1 MDTPVSSLVPT
12 TDLTGK
18 CFLSY
23 RRSQLEPVQRLARC
37 LREHGVPTWQ
47 DIDNLGSEPTIEA
60 LGTALEDPCT
70 SAGLLLLSRDVAE
83 SPVILQEEA
92 PRILRRAR
100 SRDGFRGH
108 LVLSD
113 GLDYG
118 DVKSI
123 LDLPGMLED
132 PSKTWNIIK
141 PPAGCSLDQFALHV
155 AERVLHERLADLHK
169 RLSPPD
175 PLRIRLYA
183 HAQAK
188 AAFEAGI
195 ALVLDWCDR
204 YRHRHAP
211 PTVWNDHLAPAIERI
226 KNAVRS
232 RCPGRRVVADG
243 HMTIATSLLL
253 GRAFVETAGVG
264 LSWVQLPSRSVWS
277 LDASPEVSAMVAQ
290 LDSFDPHGKDLAV
303 LVSVR
308 GNVEPAMKATVG
320 LPGFRAV
327 LRVGAADGSGMVDLA
342 TPGRAVHAARLI
354 GNQLRLAR
362 QKYPVAQRIHL
373 FMSGPAGLAMMVGQ
387 QLNAVGP
394 VHTYEHNQTAGGV
407 GVYDAAAVLGDP
419 VA

>member
-1 MDTPVSSLVPT
+1 MGTTTPNVTPT
-12 TDLTGK
+12 TDLTGR

-23 RRSQLEPVQRLARC
+23 RRSQLESIERIARC

-60 LGTALEDPCT
+60 LRTALDDSCT
-70 SAGLLLLSRDVAE
+70 AAGLLLLSKDVAQ

-92 PRILRRAR
+92 PRIIQRAR

-123 LDLPGMLED
+123 LDLPGMIED

-141 PPAGCSLDQFALHV
+141 PPAGSSLDQVALHV
-155 AERVLHERLADLHK
+155 AERVLHQRLGDLHQH
-169 RLSPPD
+169 LSPLN

-188 AAFEAGI
+188 AAFDPGV
-195 ALVLDWCDR
+195 ALVLDWSDR

-211 PTVWNDHLAPAIERI
+211 PTIWNDHLAPAVERV
-226 KNAVRS
+226 KNAIRS
-232 RCPGRRVVADG
+232 RCPGRRVLADG
-243 HMTIATSLLL
+243 HMTIATGLLL
-253 GRAFVETAGVG
+253 GRAFVETTGID

-277 LDASPEVSAMVAQ
+277 LGALPEDSGMVAQ
-290 LDSFDPHGKDLAV
+290 LDSIDPHGTDLAV

-308 GNVEPAMKATVG
+308 GNVEPAVKATTG

-327 LRVGAADGSGMVDLA
+327 LQIGAADGSGMVDLA

-373 FMSGPAGLAMMVGQ
+373 FMSGPVGLAMMVGQ

-394 VHTYEHNQTAGGV
+394 VHAYEHNQTAGGV
-407 GVYDAAAVLGDP
+407 GSYDAAAVLGDP

>member
-1 MDTPVSSLVPT
+1 METAASIPIPI
-12 TDLTGK
+12 TDLTGR

-23 RRSQLEPVQRLARC
+23 RRSQLQLVQRLARS

-47 DIDNLGSEPTIEA
+47 DVDNLGSEPTIEA
-60 LGTALEDPCT
+60 LGTALEDSCT
-70 SAGLLLLSRDVAE
+70 AAGLLLLSKDVAD

-113 GLDYG
+113 GLDFG

-123 LDLPGMLED
+123 LNLPGVLED

-141 PPAGCSLDQFALHV
+141 PPVGCSSDQFALHV
-155 AERVLHERLADLHK
+155 AERVLHERLSDLHK
-169 RLSPPD
+169 LLRPSE

-188 AAFEAGI
+188 SAFEPGV

-211 PTVWNDHLAPAIERI
+211 PTVWNDHLAPAVERI
-226 KNAVRS
+226 KDAVRS
-232 RCPGRRVVADG
+232 RCPGRRVIADG
-243 HMTIATSLLL
+243 HMTIATGLLL
-253 GRAFVETAGVG
+253 GRAFVETTGIG
-264 LSWVQLPSRSVWS
+264 LSWVQLPSRAIWS
-277 LDASPEVSAMVAQ
+277 LDAPQEDSAMVAQ
-290 LDSFDPHGKDLAV
+290 LNSFDPHGTDLAV

-308 GNVEPAMKATVG
+308 GNIEPAVKATAG
-320 LPGFRAV
+320 LPEFRAV
-327 LRVGAADGSGMVDLA
+327 LRIGAADGSGMVDLA

-362 QKYPVAQRIHL
+362 QKYPVAQRVHL

-394 VHTYEHNQTAGGV
+394 VHTYEHNQTGSGI

>member
-1 MDTPVSSLVPT
+1 MRDSSSTLVPT
-12 TDLTGK
+12 TDLTGR

-23 RRSQLEPVQRLARC
+23 RRSRLKRIGRLAHC

-60 LGTALEDPCT
+60 LGAALDDPSTA
-70 SAGLLLLSRDVAE
+70 AGLLLLSKDVAK

-100 SRDGFRGH
+100 LRDGFRGH
-108 LVLSD
+108 LVLSN
-113 GLDYG
+113 GVGYG

-132 PSKTWNIIK
+132 PSKSWNIIK
-141 PPAGCSLDQFALHV
+141 PPAGCSLEQFALHV
-155 AERVLHERLADLHK
+155 TERVLLDRLGDLHT
-169 RLSPPD
+169 RLTPQD
-175 PLRIRLYA
+175 PLRIRFYA

-188 AAFEAGI
+188 SAFEPGF
-195 ALVLDWCDR
+195 ALVLDWVDR

-211 PTVWNDHLAPAIERI
+211 PSVWNDHLVPTLERV
-226 KNAVRS
+226 KDAMRS

-243 HMTIATSLLL
+243 HMTIATGLLL
-253 GRAFVETAGVG
+253 GRAFVETTGIG
-264 LSWVQLPSRSVWS
+264 LSWVQLPSRAVWS
-277 LDASPEVSAMVAQ
+277 LDASPEDSAMVAQ
-290 LDSFDPHGKDLAV
+290 IDSLDPHGTDLAV

-308 GNVEPAMKATVG
+308 GNVETAVKATAG
-320 LPGFRAV
+320 LPKFRAL
-327 LRVGAADGSGMVDLA
+327 LRIAVADGSGTVDLS

-354 GNQLRLAR
+354 GDQLRRAR
-362 QKYPVAQRIHL
+362 QMYPVAQRIHL

-407 GVYDAAAVLGDP
+407 GFYDAAAVLGDP

>member
-1 MDTPVSSLVPT
+1 MDITASTLAPT

-23 RRSQLEPVQRLARC
+23 RRSQLEVMQRLARC

-60 LGTALEDPCT
+60 LGTALEDSYT
-70 SAGLLLLSRDVAE
+70 GAGLLLLSKDVAD

-100 SRDGFRGH
+100 ARDGFRGH

-113 GLDYG
+113 GVDYG
-118 DVKSI
+118 EVKTI
-123 LDLPGMLED
+123 LNLPGVLED

-141 PPAGCSLDQFALHV
+141 PPAECSPDQFALHV
-155 AERVLHERLADLHK
+155 AERVLHDRLGDLHK
-169 RLSPPD
+169 LLSPAD
-175 PLRIRLYA
+175 PVRIRLYA

-188 AAFEAGI
+188 AAFEPGV
-195 ALVLDWCDR
+195 ALALDWCDR

-211 PTVWNDHLAPAIERI
+211 PTVWNDHLAPAVERI

-243 HMTIATSLLL
+243 HMTIATGLLL
-253 GRAFVETAGVG
+253 GRAFVETAGIG
-264 LSWVQLPSRSVWS
+264 LSWVQLPSGAAWS
-277 LDASPEVSAMVAQ
+277 LDASPEDSAMVAQ
-290 LDSFDPHGKDLAV
+290 LDSLDVHGTDLAL

-308 GNVEPAMKATVG
+308 GNVEPAVKATAG

-327 LRVGAADGSGMVDLA
+327 LRIGAADGSGMVDLA
-342 TPGRAVHAARLI
+342 TPGRAAHAARLI

-407 GVYDAAAVLGDP
+407 GVYVAAAVLGDP

>member
-1 MDTPVSSLVPT
+1 MGTPASTFIPT
-12 TDLTGK
+12 TDLTGR

-23 RRSQLEPVQRLARC
+23 RRSQLELVQRLARC

-60 LGTALEDPCT
+60 LGKALEDPCT
-70 SAGLLLLSRDVAE
+70 AAGLLLLSKDVAD

-113 GLDYG
+113 GVDYG

-123 LDLPGMLED
+123 LNLPGMLED

-141 PPAGCSLDQFALHV
+141 PPTGCSLDQFALYV
-155 AERVLHERLADLHK
+155 AERVLQERLGDLHK
-169 RLSPPD
+169 RLVSSD
-175 PLRIRLYA
+175 PLHIRLYA

-188 AAFEAGI
+188 SAFEPGV

-211 PTVWNDHLAPAIERI
+211 PAVWSEHLAPAIERV

-243 HMTIATSLLL
+243 HMTLATGLLF
-253 GRAFVETAGVG
+253 GRAFVETAGIG
-264 LSWVQLPSRSVWS
+264 LSWVQLPSRAVWS
-277 LDASPEVSAMVAQ
+277 LDLSPEDSAMVAQ
-290 LDSFDPHGKDLAV
+290 VESADPHGTDLAV
-303 LVSVR
+303 FVSVR
-308 GNVEPAMKATVG
+308 GNVEAAVRATVG
-320 LPGFRAV
+320 LPKFRAV
-327 LRVGAADGSGMVDLA
+327 LRISPTGGSGIADLV

-354 GNQLRLAR
+354 GSELRLAR
-362 QKYPVAQRIHL
+362 QKYPVVQRVHL

-387 QLNAVGP
+387 QFNAVGP

-419 VA
+419 LA

>member
-1 MDTPVSSLVPT
+1 MHVSSSILTRT
-12 TDLTGK
+12 TDPTGK

-23 RRSQLEPVQRLARC
+23 RRSQLEPVERLARC

-60 LGTALEDPCT
+60 LGAALDDSCTA
-70 SAGLLLLSRDVAE
+70 AGLLLLSKDVAQ
-83 SPVILQEEA
+83 SPVVLQEEA

-113 GLDYG
+113 GVDYG
-118 DVKSI
+118 DVTSI
-123 LDLPGMLED
+123 LDLPGSLED

-141 PPAGCSLDQFALHV
+141 PPVGCSSDQFALHV
-155 AERVLHERLADLHK
+155 AERVLNDRLSDLHQHLT
-169 RLSPPD
+169 RTD
-175 PLRIRLYA
+175 PLRIRMYA

-188 AAFEAGI
+188 AAFEPGI
-195 ALVLDWCDR
+195 ALALDWCDR

-211 PTVWNDHLAPAIERI
+211 PTVWNDHLAPTVERV
-226 KNAVRS
+226 KNAIRS

-243 HMTIATSLLL
+243 HMTIATGLLL
-253 GRAFVETAGVG
+253 GRAFVETTGVG
-264 LSWVQLPSRSVWS
+264 LSWVQLPSRAVWS
-277 LDASPEVSAMVAQ
+277 LDVSPEESAMVAELAS
-290 LDSFDPHGKDLAV
+290 LDVRGADLAV

-308 GNVEPAMKATVG
+308 GNVEPAVKATAG
-320 LPGFRAV
+320 LPAFRAI
-327 LRVGAADGSGMVDLA
+327 LRIGAADDSGMVDLT
-342 TPGRAVHAARLI
+342 TPGRATHAARLI

-362 QKYPVAQRIHL
+362 QKYPVVQRIHL
-373 FMSGPAGLAMMVGQ
+373 FLSGPAGLAMMVGQ

-394 VHTYEHNQTAGGV
+394 VHTYEHNQSTGGV
-407 GVYDAAAVLGDP
+407 GVYEAAAVLSDP

>member
-1 MDTPVSSLVPT
+1 M
-12 TDLTGK
+12 
-18 CFLSY
+18 
-23 RRSQLEPVQRLARC
+23 QRLARC

-60 LGTALEDPCT
+60 LGTALDDSCT
-70 SAGLLLLSRDVAE
+70 AAGLLLLSKDVAQ

-92 PRILRRAR
+92 PRIIRRAR
-100 SRDGFRGH
+100 TRDGFRGH

-123 LDLPGMLED
+123 LDLPGMIED

-155 AERVLHERLADLHK
+155 AERVLHDRLGDLHK
-169 RLSPPD
+169 LLSPSD
-175 PLRIRLYA
+175 ALRIRLYA

-188 AAFEAGI
+188 SAFEPGV

-211 PTVWNDHLAPAIERI
+211 STVWNDQLAPAVERI

-243 HMTIATSLLL
+243 HMTIATGLLL
-253 GRAFVETAGVG
+253 GRAFVETTGID

-277 LDASPEVSAMVAQ
+277 LGAPPEDSAMVAQ
-290 LDSFDPHGKDLAV
+290 LDSFDPHGTDLAV

-308 GNVEPAMKATVG
+308 GNVEPAVKATAD

-327 LRVGAADGSGMVDLA
+327 LRIGAADGSGMVDLA

-354 GNQLRLAR
+354 GNQLRSAR
-362 QKYPVAQRIHL
+362 QKYPVVQRIHL